1 MKEGKNRRLNLSI
14 KARITL
20 WYTAVLLMICFLAT
34 LTQLALSDRAAE
46 SYYVSTLKNSAVIMM
61 DEMEVEHGML
71 EIDDDLEDVP
81 NVYASLFELDGRLIY
96 GRMRVDEPFEAGA
109 TRRTEA
115 SGHSWYIHD
124 TLIELP
130 DRASVWMRLYM
141 SSDVAE
147 DVYRSLLHV
156 GMWTLPL
163 LAAAA
168 LAGGYWMTA
177 RAFRPVAR
185 MNSLAASIADGGD
198 LSGRITLPKSDGRDE
213 LNDLAGTINGMLG
226 RLEAAFEHER
236 RFTADAAHELRTPL
250 NAMRM
255 QGEYALSRSDA
266 QEKDEAIERML
277 EKNEEMRTLV
287 NQLLLIAR
295 MEAGQMACED
305 CCDLAQMIDA
315 VAEDMEPVAA
325 ERGIAIHTE
334 LETCETVCSRA
345 MLTRAVVNLVDNAIR
360 YGKDGGNVHLS
371 LIRQGGMAVLS
382 VRDDGAGMD
391 EAAAARVF
399 ERFWR
404 ADSAR
409 STPGNGVGLSI
420 VQAIAKAHGG
430 GVSVVSAPGEGSC
443 FTIQIPVKAVAEKI
457 K

>member
-1 MKEGKNRRLNLSI
+1 MKDAKNRGLHLSI

-20 WYTAVLLMICFLAT
+20 WYAAVLLVICLLAM
-34 LTQLALSDRAAE
+34 LTFAAISERAAE
-46 SYYVSTLKNSAVIMM
+46 SYYAETLRSSAVIMM

-96 GRMRVDEPFEAGA
+96 GRRRVDEAFEAGIV
-109 TRRTEA
+109 RRTEA
-115 SGHSWYIHD
+115 GGHSWYIYD

-141 SSDVAE
+141 SSDVAK
-147 DVYRSLLHV
+147 DVYRSMLHMGIWV
-156 GMWTLPL
+156 LPL

-177 RAFRPVAR
+177 RAFRPIGR

-198 LSGRITLPKSDGRDE
+198 LSGRIVLPRDAGHDE
-213 LNDLAGTINGMLG
+213 LYDLAGMINGMLD
-226 RLEAAFEHER
+226 RLEKAFEHER
-236 RFTADAAHELRTPL
+236 RFAADAAHELRTPL
-250 NAMRM
+250 SAMRI
-255 QGEYALSRSDA
+255 QGEYALSRENA

-277 EKNEEMRTLV
+277 KKNEEMRTLV

-295 MEAGQMACED
+295 MEAGQITCD
-305 CCDLAQMIDA
+305 DRCDLAQMLAQI
-315 VAEDMEPVAA
+315 AEDMEPVAG
-325 ERGIAIHTE
+325 ERGIALHTA
-334 LETCETVCSRA
+334 LEPCETMCSRA

-360 YGKDGGNVHLS
+360 YGREGGNVHLS
-371 LIRQGGMAVLS
+371 LSRRGGMAVIS
-382 VRDDGAGMD
+382 VHDDGSGMD
-391 EAAAARVF
+391 KAAAEHAF

-409 STPGNGVGLSI
+409 ATPGTGVGLSI

-430 GVSVVSAPGEGSC
+430 SVSVASAPGEGSC
-443 FTIQIPVKAVAEKI
+443 FTLEIPVKNAV
-457 K
+457 